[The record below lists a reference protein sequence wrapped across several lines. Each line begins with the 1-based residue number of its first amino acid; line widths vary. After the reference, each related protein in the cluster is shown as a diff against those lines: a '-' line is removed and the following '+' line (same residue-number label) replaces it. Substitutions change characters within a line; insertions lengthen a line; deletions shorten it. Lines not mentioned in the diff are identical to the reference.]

1 MPYRGHIEN
10 GAVVLDEPV
19 AVPEGTAVTVE
30 PVGSVRVP
38 TLAEQLADV
47 IGIVN
52 DLPEDMAE
60 HHDHYIHG
68 KPKE

>member
-1 MPYRGHIEN
+1 MAYRGHIEN
-10 GAVVLDEPV
+10 GTVVLDEPV

-30 PVGSVRVP
+30 PLESVPVP
-38 TLAEQLADV
+38 TLAEQLGDV
-47 IGIVN
+47 IGIVD

-60 HHDHYIHG
+60 NHDHYIHG

>member
-19 AVPEGTAVTVE
+19 SVPEGTAVTVE
-30 PVGSVRVP
+30 PVEPVHVP
-38 TLAEQLADV
+38 TLAEQLGDV
-47 IGIVN
+47 IGTVN

-60 HHDHYIHG
+60 NHDHYIHG